1 MSLQKEKIM
10 KGYILRWNPKISSW
24 TEDRH
29 ENLMEELEYRECA
42 EMNWSIYDWENLEE
56 GDFFILQQVGT
67 DSDGIAMIGT
77 FSSTP
82 YGDES
87 WKRKDGTNLF
97 YANMDVDLM
106 ISRRLRAKK
115 EQDIKVLNE
124 ENKDKYILPAEMLEQ
139 KFPNIL
145 WHKGHSG
152 VLIPQETL
160 EPLVLE
166 LCLNMLQLQKP
177 TENIAFHD
185 RNTLWEKCCHYINEF
200 CPEMRKRIIRERRES
215 MIYEIY
221 SKGESVDE
229 SVMDITSDKEKMKN
243 GSPKTIDDIVEYL
256 VPRA

>member
-1 MSLQKEKIM
+1 M

-29 ENLMEELEYRECA
+29 EDLMEDLEYSDHA
-42 EMNWSIYDWENLEE
+42 DMNWSIYDFEDLEE

-77 FSSTP
+77 FSSLP

-106 ISRRLRAKK
+106 ISRRPRTKK

-166 LCLNMLQLQKP
+166 LCLQMMQLQKP

-185 RNTLWEKCCHYINEF
+185 RNTLWEKCCDYINAC
-200 CPEMRKRIIRERRES
+200 CPEMRKRIIEECAAKTV
-215 MIYEIY
+215 YENY
-221 SKGESVDE
+221 SPGESIDNDLIE
-229 SVMDITSDKEKMKN
+229 IAFDKEKIKA
-243 GSPKTIDDIVEYL
+243 GSPKSLAEFTEYL
-256 VPRA
+256 LPKA